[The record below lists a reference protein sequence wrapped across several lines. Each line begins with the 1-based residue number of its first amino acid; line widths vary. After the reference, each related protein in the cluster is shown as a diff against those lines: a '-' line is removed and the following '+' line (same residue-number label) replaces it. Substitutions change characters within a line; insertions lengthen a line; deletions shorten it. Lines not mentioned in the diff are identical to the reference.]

1 MIRIFLRFI
10 FLFITLCVALSCSDS
25 TPKAVNGVYNV
36 LDFGAKGDGVSDDT
50 AAIQRAIDYI
60 TEHNGGTLYF
70 PIGKYRL
77 ATIQSGRNGMKAHIF
92 VRDKLQATDST
103 LNTIMLRLKG
113 QSAVNTPCSYAN
125 HSNLKEYKVW
135 ENGSILCSDVLGEV
149 LLNGNA
155 IPTAI
160 LAAEAGDNVY
170 GLNTTNIRIEDLAFC
185 VKSEKGGFPRLSGVN
200 MAHAASLYADNVL
213 IYSSTA
219 SIHLASPTQAGHYS
233 AGFIG
238 PRVWCNPE
246 ENFQNVCVK
255 SAFRYGFIF
264 SEHTNGNNL
273 AAWNCDNAYAFAYMD
288 HPAWLG
294 RINAQNCANI
304 LTSLDVPFAA
314 HRVGRS
320 FVRIEQVGLETNVGQ
335 EPTYCNY
342 RNFVLDANN
351 QLYGSYEYH
360 IVKSNVGAYYGDYRK
375 IGGENFEG
383 TPLCRLN

>member
-1 MIRIFLRFI
+1 MIKKFFRFT
-10 FLFITLCVALSCSDS
+10 FLFITLCTALSCSDS
-25 TPKAVNGVYNV
+25 TPKVVNGVYNV

-50 AAIQRAIDYI
+50 AAIQYAIDYI

-70 PIGKYRL
+70 PRGKYRL
-77 ATIQSGRNGMKAHIF
+77 ATIQSDRNGMKAHIF

-103 LNTIMLRLKG
+103 LNSIMLRFKG
-113 QSAVNTPCSYAN
+113 QSSINTPCTYAN
-125 HSNLKEYKVW
+125 HSNLKELEVW
-135 ENGSILCSDVLGEV
+135 ENGSILYSDVLGEI
-149 LLNGNA
+149 LPNGDA
-155 IPTAI
+155 IPTSI
-160 LAAEAGDNVY
+160 LAAEAGDNAFA
-170 GLNTTNIRIEDLAFC
+170 LNTTNVIIEDLAFC

-200 MAHAASLYADNVL
+200 MAHAASLYANNIL

-219 SIHLASPTQAGHYS
+219 SIHLASPTKAGHYS

-246 ENFQNVCVK
+246 NNFQNIYVK

-264 SEHTNGNNL
+264 SEHANGNNL
-273 AAWNCDNAYAFAYMD
+273 SAWNCDNAYAFAYMD
-288 HPAWLG
+288 HSAWLG
-294 RINAQNCANI
+294 RIHAQNCANI

-314 HRVGRS
+314 HRVGPAY
-320 FVRIEQVGLETNVGQ
+320 VRIEQVGLETNVGQ

-342 RNFVLDANN
+342 ENFILDPDN

-360 IVKSNVGAYYGDYRK
+360 IVKSNVGAYYGNYK
-375 IGGENFEG
+375 KMGGENFKG